1 MSFEINCYCLVVNI
15 SLHRIHIMESR
26 IVLKCQH
33 VGGIVQ
39 TQSFTE
45 RQRERRREGE
55 KESKGGS
62 KERKNETIGQKSA
75 PSLCKNVI

>member
-15 SLHRIHIMESR
+15 SLHRIYIMESR
-26 IVLKCQH
+26 VVLKCQH

-45 RQRERRREGE
+45 RQTESGGEKGRKRPREGE
-55 KESKGGS
+55 KRGG
-62 KERKNETIGQKSA
+62 KK
-75 PSLCKNVI
+75 

>member
-26 IVLKCQH
+26 VVLKCQH

-45 RQRERRREGE
+45 RQRERKEERRRERERVSEGGR
-55 KESKGGS
+55 KE
-62 KERKNETIGQKSA
+62 
-75 PSLCKNVI
+75 

>member
-15 SLHRIHIMESR
+15 SPHRIHIMESR
-26 IVLKCQH
+26 VVLKCQH

-45 RQRERRREGE
+45 RQREREKEGE
-55 KESKGGS
+55 KERKGG
-62 KERKNETIGQKSA
+62 RKNRNEK
-75 PSLCKNVI
+75 PFLYVI